1 MANSVANNSMT
12 FVQVHGTYLD
22 TTGSPV
28 SGTVVFNSQQTFV
41 LDGELVVVPATV
53 EAELDANG
61 YFTANLAMTDG
72 NYSSQGWTYAV
83 QENFSGGRTFNI
95 IVPANTVTIDLA
107 NYGPSVPAPLVFK
120 LATVARTGD
129 FNDLINRPSFGP
141 GSSFSAVAAVPIS
154 SGQVVAVDDSG
165 AFIPDLTVPA
175 QVIQIAGIAT
185 TSAVAG
191 NPISILPAGTMSENL
206 WHWNIGPVYC
216 ATQGGTITQT
226 IQTTGAIQQVGFA
239 TSLNTLEVNI
249 YPAILL

>member
-107 NYGPSVPAPLVFK
+107 NYGPSVPVPVVSQ
-120 LATVARTGD
+120 LATVARTGSY
-129 FNDLINRPSFGP
+129 NDLANKPNIGP
-141 GSSFSAVAAVPIS
+141 GTTFSVIATVPIS
-154 SGQVVAVDDSG
+154 SGQVVAVSNTG
-165 AFIPDLTVPA
+165 AFIPDLTIPT
-175 QVIQIAGIAT
+175 QVIQIVGVAS
-185 TSAVAG
+185 TSALVG
-191 NPISILPAGTMSENL
+191 NSVEILPSGSMSETL

-216 ATQGGTITQT
+216 ATSGGTLTQT
-226 IQTTGAIQQVGFA
+226 IQTVGAIQQVGFA